1 MGETCNSQQPSSIQK
16 IVPTVQ
22 KSLLCA
28 MMLTAASVSAQ
39 TEIEADALS
48 VNPSYDITHA
58 LQDRLAGVE
67 VQNIGNQPGMEW
79 QVIIRGLKSISG
91 TAEPLLVINGVPST
105 QNLSSID
112 PSEIT
117 SIQVLKDAA
126 TTTIYGSRGKDGV
139 ILITT
144 KTGEKNLGVK
154 VSYNGYIGTRKVFGR
169 YPLRNAKEL
178 LDVRK
183 QILLSAYR
191 GDDYPS
197 DLDERV
203 VEDFSNSFGEFEKA
217 DNDIDWQER
226 LFETGHVN
234 NHNVNVASGW
244 ETGSF
249 NLNLGYVKDEGI
261 LPEEAYKRL
270 NASFNLRQKV
280 GSYIQLGVNTR
291 LSNQKRTINKMDVA
305 DYISISPLL
314 ERNMEKD
321 AEVRTQDVYDY
332 ETKNIELGVSA
343 EVLCPWVEGLKYRF
357 DGNYFTHKTV
367 SPGYSDSDSYY
378 LGDKDPRFH
387 IRHYQ
392 HQILFDK
399 TLADKHELSFLGQF
413 LTYKQRERQ
422 DLVTRTWIDSG
433 DSYVDYPQTVYDN
446 SCNTLSYQLGYS
458 YDKRYEVS
466 GAVSKKWF
474 TQKVTR
480 DFYGES
486 NTIIDIDDVSTRY
499 SKSAHAQWN
508 MHNEAFLSE
517 VDWLDALSL
526 RYDCGKIYSP
536 LIYTYDTST
545 WSSSYHYY
553 SYDVYQERY
562 FSSNLGLDFSLWKG
576 RLNGSFDYYKQKN
589 YDQRIPY
596 RTQSS
601 DPFTV
606 QNKGWELALQGTIID
621 HWNGWTWSVGA
632 NLYANR
638 NEVTEVDDGWK
649 IYKGYPVLT
658 PSRVVYEGIW
668 KEDDPD
674 LEKLGGYPGH
684 IKYKQEYEE
693 REDGSIYAVE
703 QLFPVSM
710 EPKLKGGFN
719 THLAWRNIDL
729 DIVGAFQVGG
739 LVYCNWFE
747 EFSYS
752 PEYRIGDESRP
763 KNCLMLS
770 DYWTPEHQ
778 DARYPN
784 QLGYNWTYLDCLG
797 WYDASMCKIRSI
809 TLGYNAEGEWLNKCH
824 ISKLRLYA
832 TVQNPFVFGSD
843 FYKEFK
849 MDPETNQGSYNNY
862 RSMYGSKYSF
872 PVIGVQ
878 STATRNYIVGVNLEF

>member
-1 MGETCNSQQPSSIQK
+1 MMIKK
-16 IVPTVQ
+16 I
-22 KSLLCA
+22 LLSCL
-28 MMLTAASVSAQ
+28 MLTATYLSAQ
-39 TEIEADALS
+39 TEVNTDILS
-48 VNPSYDITHA
+48 ENPSYDIMHA
-58 LQDRLAGVE
+58 LQDRVAGVDI
-67 VQNIGNQPGMEW
+67 QNMGNRPGSEW
-79 QVIIRGLKSISG
+79 DIIIRGLKSISG
-91 TAEPLLVINGVPST
+91 ESNPLLVINGVPSS
-105 QNLSSID
+105 QPLLNID

-126 TTTIYGSRGKDGV
+126 TTTIYGARGRDGV

-144 KTGEKNLGVK
+144 KSGEKNQGVK
-154 VSYNGYIGTRKVFGR
+154 VSYNGYLGTRKMFGR

-178 LDVRK
+178 LDLRK
-183 QILLSAYR
+183 QILLKAYR
-191 GDDYPS
+191 DDDYPA

-203 VEDFSNSFGEFEKA
+203 VEDFPNSFGEFEKA

-226 LFETGHVN
+226 LFGTGHVN

-244 ETGSF
+244 EAGSF

-321 AEVRTQDVYDY
+321 AEVRTKDVYDY

-367 SPGYSDSDSYY
+367 SPGYTDSYSNDVFI
-378 LGDKDPRFH
+378 GDSDPRFH
-387 IRHYQ
+387 YRHYQ

-413 LTYKQRERQ
+413 LTNKQRERQ
-422 DLVTRTWIDSG
+422 DLVTGVSDYLDET
-433 DSYVDYPQTVYDN
+433 YVAEPQSVFDN
-446 SCNTLSYQLGYS
+446 SCNTLSYRLGYS

-466 GAVSKKWF
+466 GAVSKEWF
-474 TQKVTR
+474 AKKLTER
-480 DFYGES
+480 FNGES
-486 NTIIDIDDVSTRY
+486 HTLIDIDDLSTRY

-508 MHNEAFLSE
+508 VHNEAFLSE

-526 RYDCGKIYSP
+526 RYDCGKIYNP
-536 LIYTYDTST
+536 YFYTYIKYQIQTL
-545 WSSSYHYY
+545 YIY
-553 SYDVYQERY
+553 SYDVNQERY

-576 RLNGSFDYYKQKN
+576 RLSGSFDYYKQKN

-596 RTQSS
+596 RALSP

-638 NEVTEVDDGWK
+638 NEVTEVDDE
-649 IYKGYPVLT
+649 YYSNFKGYPLNT

-674 LEKLGGYPGH
+674 LEKLWGYPGH

-703 QLFPVSM
+703 DHFPVSM

-752 PEYRIGDESRP
+752 PEYRIGDESLP

-784 QLGYNWTYLDCLG
+784 QLGYNWNYLNCLG

-849 MDPETNQGSYNNY
+849 MDPETTQGSYENY
-862 RSMYGSKYSF
+862 RSRFGSKYSF

-878 STATRNYIVGVNLEF
+878 SRATRNYIVGVNLEF